1 MEETIG
7 DKIRKLRRQK
17 NLKQADFVASLDVDR
32 SYLSQIENNKKI
44 PGREFLVKMS
54 KEFNVSLDWLTS
66 DQDSKKIAAATS
78 ENEALL
84 LYAFRNIP
92 QDEAEIYLQLLLKQA
107 EKNIKK
113 IM

>member
-1 MEETIG
+1 MVETIG
-7 DKIRKLRRQK
+7 EKIRKLRRQK

-66 DQDSKKIAAATS
+66 DQDSKKIAAATN
-78 ENEALL
+78 ENEALM

-113 IM
+113 K

>member
-1 MEETIG
+1 MVETIG
-7 DKIRKLRRQK
+7 EKIRKLRRQK

-66 DQDSKKIAAATS
+66 DQDSKKIAAATN

-92 QDEAEIYLQLLLKQA
+92 EDEAEIYLKLLLKQA
-107 EKNIKK
+107 EKISKK
-113 IM
+113 